1 MEWRAQG
8 TQIWR
13 IKADTEKSHQ
23 EVLLTTNWIEEAI
36 MENNH
41 IFSRKWETTH
51 DWIDHWLEEH
61 LLLKTCMVELESLL
75 GLQQTA
81 LQHCQDTVE
90 GWKKL
95 SHSWSHW

>member
-23 EVLLTTNWIEEAI
+23 EVLLTTNRIEEAI

-61 LLLKTCMVELESLL
+61 LLLKTCMVELESFGSPTDCPSTLPRYSR
-75 GLQQTA
+75 GLEE
-81 LQHCQDTVE
+81 TVT
-90 GWKKL
+90 
-95 SHSWSHW
+95 